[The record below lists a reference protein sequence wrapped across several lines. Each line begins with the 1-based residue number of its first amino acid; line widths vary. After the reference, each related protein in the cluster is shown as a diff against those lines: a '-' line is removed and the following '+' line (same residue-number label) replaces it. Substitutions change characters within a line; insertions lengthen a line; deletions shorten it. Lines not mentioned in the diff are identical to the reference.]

1 MRGLRRKEGEKA
13 KGRDSAMPIYEYQCN
28 RCRREFS
35 CLLVHSEHP
44 GMVNCSFCNSK
55 DVKRVLSSFSVHQ
68 TEESRLSS
76 FDTSKPQGFD
86 FYKDYR
92 NVGLFA
98 KKKMRDLGVD
108 LGPKMDEIVEKGR
121 SGKILDDYQK

>member
-1 MRGLRRKEGEKA
+1 MKKLRKRRGEKEKE
-13 KGRDSAMPIYEYQCN
+13 KGNAMPIYEYQCN
-28 RCRREFS
+28 RCQREFS
-35 CLLVHSEHP
+35 YLLVHSEQL
-44 GMVNCSFCNSK
+44 GMVNCSFCNSQ

-76 FDTSKPQGFD
+76 FDTSKAQGID
-86 FYKDYR
+86 FYKDSR

-121 SGKILDDYQK
+121 SGKILDDYQE

>member
-1 MRGLRRKEGEKA
+1 
-13 KGRDSAMPIYEYQCN
+13 MPIYEYQCN
-28 RCRREFS
+28 RCHREFS
-35 CLLVHSEHP
+35 YLLFHSEQL
-44 GMVNCSFCNSK
+44 GMVNCSFCYSK

-76 FDTSKPQGFD
+76 FDASKTQGLD
-86 FYKDYR
+86 FYKDSR

-108 LGPKMDEIVEKGR
+108 MGPQMDEIVEKGR
-121 SGKILDDYQK
+121 SGKILDDYQE